1 MVDWNQKGSVSAKLS
16 WKFSSK
22 YKSVQITANIYQKE
36 FDSKYTYTNGGGRLQ
51 SDFEVLRCFF
61 VVVGNVSWLSKPM
74 QCACPITS
82 LLHYMPQQYWECDS
96 LLYSIFTGVF
106 GGVGNY
112 GAIRVRT
119 PQLHFIL

>member
-36 FDSKYTYTNGGGRLQ
+36 FDSKYTYRLFVTNGGGGRLQ

-74 QCACPITS
+74 CMSHYFITS
-82 LLHYMPQQYWECDS
+82 LHAP
-96 LLYSIFTGVF
+96 T
-106 GGVGNY
+106 
-112 GAIRVRT
+112 
-119 PQLHFIL
+119 ILGM